1 MKNNSPLILTIAL
14 FWVFIFGLFLAQQ
27 KSATIPGPCVV
38 HACEECA
45 THADARILMV
55 RYNETA
61 EGHAYCIFRESGQLY
76 IWDYRGPE
84 RIDDVDAVTM
94 ARMASPPRAGLS
106 VKSAAFEWRSK

>member
-1 MKNNSPLILTIAL
+1 MKKLIFYLFVAHAL
-14 FWVFIFGLFLAQQ
+14 H
-27 KSATIPGPCVV
+27 KSATIPKAGACVV

-61 EGHAYCIFRESGQLY
+61 EGHAYCVFRENGRTY

-84 RIDDVDAVTM
+84 LIEDADAVTM
-94 ARMASPPRAGLS
+94 ARMAAPPRAGLS
-106 VKSAAFEWRSK
+106 VKSAAFEWRNK